1 MYFMITGFQLRAAR
15 SSLSLYLKDVTD
27 ALGLHTS
34 TLTRLEAQ
42 TPNLS
47 YISSNNRTSLLLKK
61 FYENRQV
68 IFPYY
73 NSIGIISEK
82 EKPEVSSRF
91 SRFQLKISRI
101 ALRLSRKKLGSILNI
116 PETSIAGWETKKNLS
131 SIFIPQNIHILSRMQ
146 IYFNSRGIIY
156 KNSNIVELLDDPVD
170 INIK

>member
-1 MYFMITGFQLRAAR
+1 MLTGFQLRAAR

-47 YISSNNRTSLLLKK
+47 YISSNTRTSLLLRK
-61 FYENRQV
+61 FYENREV

-73 NSIGIISEK
+73 NSIGIATK
-82 EKPEVSSRF
+82 KQKPEVNSQF

-101 ALRLSRKKLGSILNI
+101 ALRLSRKKLGSILKI
-116 PETSIAGWETKKNLS
+116 PETSIAGWETKKNILS
-131 SIFIPQNIHILSRMQ
+131 VFSPQNIQLLNNIK
-146 IYFNSRGIIY
+146 IYFHSKGIVY
-156 KNSNIVELLDDPVD
+156 KDSNIVELLDDPVD